1 MFHIWK
7 REPVTKALMEALSS
21 YRDDLNEAMTNS
33 DVIEDKDSRA
43 KLLRMVGLREGIEL
57 VLNLEVD
64 QLVENEDEDNPNG
77 A

>member
-1 MFHIWK
+1 
-7 REPVTKALMEALSS
+7 MEALSS